1 MKRPNLYQS
10 AAYMTLA
17 LFCGP
22 AANAQQAPD
31 EQTEIVVTGIRASQ
45 KAAIDLKRDAVNAVD
60 AIASEDLGK
69 MPDQN
74 VAESLQRVPGIT
86 IDRNRGVGNGVTVRG
101 LGPQF
106 NTVTVNGR
114 VIATVG
120 SGREFDFSIL
130 PSELI
135 SGAEV
140 YKSPQANING
150 ASIGATI
157 NIKTLRPLEQE
168 VGLQGGASV
177 HGYLAELGDRTTPSA
192 AGYFTWKNDA
202 GRLGVSGVVTYDKK
216 DERTDNFFVGASSL
230 PRSFDDTY
238 YGAIGNDGGGN
249 LCVGSV
255 SLAGVCTPRI
265 ADNVT
270 LFRNVDMYHNFVNQV
285 EISERER
292 IGGNLTVQY
301 DASDNLRLTFD
312 AMVSHEDHYFHSSGI
327 VTDFSGGTLTNQVVV
342 GGTDTTETI
351 AGHVRTV
358 HVGGTA
364 MAETFQGGT
373 IDEIVEDRPQT
384 SLVSLY
390 GFRADWKNGP
400 LAVGFDASMSKAEYR
415 DPQGNFTT
423 VRLKNMDF
431 TYDRANGTPVT
442 DFSVSAAFSPAAT
455 DVSHRDAH
463 YVGTEAVNYD
473 DTLYDTRFDV
483 SWDNDGAV
491 TLFGGVG
498 YSDRTKDTDG
508 FSTPNGCAY
517 CGSDVILPSSLFR
530 VTHFNFM
537 GDVDANTE
545 REWVDYDTDALVDA
559 MLLANTTADPALHNG
574 DFQLPVA
581 NPAGSS
587 SVEEKVALAYMM
599 AQFKGDV
606 GSMPLAVN
614 AGVRFEKTNFT
625 SEGASQTVLSAVPNG
640 TGQNIIVLS
649 DVVPVSLGG
658 DYTDILPSL
667 NVRLNLTD
675 DLVLRTGASRVI
687 SRPTLTDLS
696 PAQSI
701 TSNPGNERISR
712 GNPDLLPFRASQ
724 IEAGLEWY
732 YDDLSILSG
741 TFFYKSIDSF
751 ITRGVSRQQVDQVSF
766 IIDQPVNGKGAS
778 VNGLEL
784 SYQTVFKNLPAPFDG
799 FGTQISY
806 TYTDSDADYSNEARP
821 GAAHYTLQGLS
832 HNSYTVVGFYEK
844 GPLQA
849 RLSYTWRDQYL
860 VAPQTQ
866 TGVPEFA
873 DKYDQLDAGVQFNV
887 TPNLILTAD
896 AINLTD
902 SYEFHYANVIQ
913 NTQEYRTVG
922 RRYSVGVRMRF

>member
-1 MKRPNLYQS
+1 MKHSHLYRS
-10 AAYMTLA
+10 AAYAVLA
-17 LFCGP
+17 LCCAP
-22 AANAQQAPD
+22 AANAQAASD
-31 EQTEIVVTGIRASQ
+31 EPAEIVVTGIRASQ
-45 KAAIDLKRDAVNAVD
+45 KQAIDVKRDAVNSVD

-106 NTVTVNGR
+106 NTVTVNER

-120 SGREFDFSIL
+120 SGREFDFTIL

-140 YKSPQANING
+140 YKSPQANLNG

-157 NIKTLRPLEQE
+157 NITTLRPLDQE
-168 VGLQGGASV
+168 TGLRGGASV
-177 HGYLAELGDRTTPSA
+177 HGYLAELSDSTTPSA
-192 AGYFTWKNDA
+192 AGYFTWKNDS
-202 GRLGVSGVVTYDKK
+202 GRLGVSAVVTYDKK
-216 DERTDNFFVGASSL
+216 EERTDNFFVGASSS
-230 PRSFDDTY
+230 PRSFDDGY
-238 YGAIGNDGGGN
+238 YGAVGTDAGGN

-255 SLAGVCTPRI
+255 NAGVCSPRI
-265 ADNVT
+265 ADDVT
-270 LFRNVDMYHNFVNQV
+270 LFRNVDMYHNFINQV

-292 IGGNLTVQY
+292 IGGNLTVQF
-301 DASDNLRLTFD
+301 DVSENLRLTFD
-312 AMVSHEDHYFHSSGI
+312 AMASQEDHYMHSSGI
-327 VTDFSGGTLTNQVVV
+327 VTDFSGGTLVDQIVV
-342 GGTDTTETI
+342 GGSETTETV
-351 AGHVRTV
+351 AGMTRSV
-358 HVGGTA
+358 HVGGIA
-364 MAETFQGGT
+364 MSETFQGGT
-373 IDEIVEDRPQT
+373 IDEIVEDHPQK
-384 SLVSLY
+384 SLSTLY
-390 GFRADWKNGP
+390 GLRADWSSGP
-400 LAVGFDASMSKAEYR
+400 LSLGFDVSMSKAEYR
-415 DPQGNFTT
+415 NPDGNFTT
-423 VRLKNMDF
+423 VRLKDMDF
-431 TYDRANGTPVT
+431 TYDRRNGTPVT
-442 DFSVSAAFSPAAT
+442 DFAVSAAFSPAAT
-455 DVSHRDAH
+455 DVANRNAH
-463 YVGTEAVNYD
+463 YVSPAAVNYD
-473 DTLYDTRFDV
+473 DTLYETRLDL
-483 SWDNDGAV
+483 SWDDDGAV
-491 TLFGGVG
+491 AFFGGVG

-508 FSTPNGCAY
+508 FTSPNPCAY
-517 CGSDVILPSSLFR
+517 CGSDVILPASLFR
-530 VTHFNFM
+530 VTDFNFM
-537 GDVDANTE
+537 GDVGANTV
-545 REWVDYDTDALVDA
+545 REWVDYDTDALVEA

-574 DFQLPVA
+574 DLGLPVP

-587 SVEEKVALAYMM
+587 SVQEQVALGYLM
-599 AQFKGDV
+599 AQFKGEL

-614 AGVRFEKTNFT
+614 TGVRFEKTTFT
-625 SEGASQTVLSAVPNG
+625 SEGASQTVLSAAPNG

-649 DVVPVSLGG
+649 GVVPVSLSG

-667 NVRLNLTD
+667 NARLNLTD

-732 YDDLSILSG
+732 YDDLSLLSG
-741 TFFYKSIDSF
+741 TLFYKSIDSF
-751 ITRGVSRQQVDQVSF
+751 ITRGVSREQVDQVSF
-766 IIDQPVNGKGAS
+766 IIDEPVNGEGAS
-778 VNGLEL
+778 VSGLEL
-784 SYQTVFKNLPAPFDG
+784 SYQTVFDNLPAPFDG
-799 FGTQISY
+799 LGTQISY
-806 TYTDSDADYSNEARP
+806 TYTDSDADYSNPAIES
-821 GAAHYTLQGLS
+821 AHYTLQGLS

-849 RLSYTWRDQYL
+849 RLSYTWRDEYL

-873 DKYDQLDAGVQFNV
+873 DSYDQLDAGIQFNV
-887 TPNLILTAD
+887 SPNVILTAD

-913 NTQEYRTVG
+913 NTQQYRTVG
-922 RRYSVGVRMRF
+922 RRYSVGVRVRF

>member
-1 MKRPNLYQS
+1 MKRSNLYQG
-10 AAYMTLA
+10 AAYTTLA
-17 LFCGP
+17 PFCTP
-22 AANAQQAPD
+22 AALAQTASD
-31 EQTEIVVTGIRASQ
+31 EQSEIVVTGIRASQ
-45 KAAIDLKRDAVNAVD
+45 KAAIDVKREAVNSVD

-120 SGREFDFSIL
+120 AGRDFDFSVV

-135 SGAEV
+135 AGAEV

-150 ASIGATI
+150 ASIGATV
-157 NIKTLRPLEQE
+157 NIKTLRPLDQE
-168 VGLQGGASV
+168 AGLQGGASA
-177 HGYLAELGDRTTPSA
+177 HAYLAELGDKTTPSA

-202 GRLGVSGVVTYDKK
+202 GRFGVTGVVTYDKK
-216 DERTDNFFVGASSL
+216 DERTDNFFPGASSS
-230 PRSFDDTY
+230 PRSFDDGY
-238 YGAIGNDGGGN
+238 YGAVGNDAGGN

-255 SLAGVCTPRI
+255 TGGVCTPRI
-265 ADNVT
+265 ADDVT
-270 LFRNVDMYHNFVNQV
+270 LFRGVDMYHNFANQV

-292 IGGNLTVQY
+292 IGGNLTLQY
-301 DASDNLRLTFD
+301 AVSDNLRLTFD
-312 AMVSHEDHYFHSSGI
+312 ALASHEDHHFHNSSA

-342 GGTDTTETI
+342 GGEDTTETV

-358 HVGGTA
+358 HVGGRA

-373 IDEIVEDRPQT
+373 VDEIVEDRPQK
-384 SLVSLY
+384 SLVSIY
-390 GFRADWKNGP
+390 GLRADWNSGP
-400 LAVGFDASMSKAEYR
+400 LAASFDTSMSKAEYR
-415 DPQGNFTT
+415 DPRGNFTT
-423 VRLKNMDF
+423 VRLKGMDF

-442 DFSVSAAFSPAAT
+442 DFSTSGPFSPAAT
-455 DVSHRDAH
+455 DVSHRNAH
-463 YVGTEAVNYD
+463 YVSTEGLNYD
-473 DTLYDTRFDV
+473 DTIYDARFDV
-483 SWDNDGAV
+483 SWDDDGAV
-491 TLFGGVG
+491 SLFGGVG
-498 YSDRTKDTDG
+498 YSDRTKDTEG
-508 FSTPNGCAY
+508 FSSPNACAY
-517 CGSDVILPSSLFR
+517 CGSDVILPASLFR
-530 VTHFNFM
+530 VTHFDFM
-537 GDVDANTE
+537 GDVSADTE
-545 REWVDYDTDALVDA
+545 REWVDYDTDALIDA
-559 MLLANTTADPALHNG
+559 MLQANTTADPALHSG
-574 DFQLPVA
+574 SFELPVR

-587 SVEEKVALAYMM
+587 SVEEKVSLAYMM
-599 AQFKGDV
+599 AQFKGDLG

-625 SEGASQTVLSAVPNG
+625 SQGASQTVLSAVPNG

-649 DVVPVSLGG
+649 DVVPVNLSG

-667 NVRLNLTD
+667 NVRLNLTN

-724 IEAGLEWY
+724 IDAGLEWY
-732 YDDLSILSG
+732 YDDLSLLSG

-766 IIDQPVNGKGAS
+766 IIDEPVNGKGAS

-784 SYQTVFKNLPAPFDG
+784 SYQTVFKHLPAPFDG
-799 FGTQISY
+799 LGTQISY
-806 TYTDSDADYSNEARP
+806 TYTDSDADYSNPASP
-821 GAAHYTLQGLS
+821 GAAHYTLTGLS

-849 RLSYTWRDQYL
+849 RLSYTKRDQYL
-860 VAPQTQ
+860 FAPQTQ
-866 TGVPEFA
+866 TGVPEFV
-873 DKYDQLDAGVQFNV
+873 DSYDQLDAGVQYSV
-887 TPNLILTAD
+887 TPNVILTAD

-922 RRYSVGVRMRF
+922 RRYSVGIRMRF